1 MPWVDDHNA
10 SLVTDLY
17 ELTMAAAYHAEG
29 LADATAT
36 FELWVRRLPPQ
47 RRFLLAAGLDDALRY
62 LEGWSFDDASL
73 DYLRSLDKFSD
84 GFLDHLAGLRFEGAV
99 WAVPEGNPVFDGEPL
114 LRITAP
120 LAQAQLQETFLL
132 NAIGF
137 QTMIASKAA
146 RVAIAC
152 GDRAFIDFGARR
164 SHGAD
169 AALKGARAAYVGGAA
184 RTSMVLA
191 GREYGIPVTGT
202 MAHSYVQAHPDEAT
216 AFEAFARTFPDDAV
230 FLIDTYDT
238 VRGARI
244 AAEVAHRL
252 AEDGI
257 ALKGVRLDSGDLAAL
272 AFEVRHVLDGEGLG
286 HVQIIAS
293 GGLDE
298 HEVARIVASEAPID
312 AFGVGTS
319 MTTSEDDPN
328 LDIVYKLVQDER
340 GPQMKVSTGKRTL
353 PGIKQVWRT
362 DTGDTIALAD
372 ERRAGDPLL
381 IDVMESGM
389 RLHPPASLKRV
400 RSHAAESIAALP
412 DEVRSLEPH
421 EGTPWQ
427 VDVSPRLRALEES
440 VAAAHR

>member
-1 MPWVDDHNA
+1 MPWVDDDNA
-10 SLVTDLY
+10 SLLTDLY

-29 LADATAT
+29 LGDATAT

-47 RRFLLAAGLDDALRY
+47 RRFLLAAGLEDALRY
-62 LEGWSFDDASL
+62 LERWRFDDASL
-73 DYLRSLDKFSD
+73 EYLRSLERFPSS
-84 GFLDHLAGLRFEGAV
+84 FLDHLADLSFEGEV
-99 WAVPEGNPVFDGEPL
+99 WAVPEGTTVFDGEPL
-114 LRITAP
+114 MRITAP
-120 LAQAQLQETFLL
+120 LIQGQLQETFLL

-152 GDRAFIDFGARR
+152 ADKGFVDFGARR
-164 SHGAD
+164 SHGGD
-169 AALKGARAAYVGGAA
+169 AALKGARAAYVGGATA
-184 RTSMVLA
+184 TSMVLA

-216 AFEAFARTFPDDAV
+216 AFEAFARIFPDDAV

-252 AEDGI
+252 ADDGI
-257 ALKGVRLDSGDLAAL
+257 TVAGVRLDSGDLAAL
-272 AFEVRHVLDGEGLG
+272 AVQVREVLDGKGLPD
-286 HVQIIAS
+286 VQIIAS

-298 HEVARIVASEAPID
+298 HRVAEIVATGAPID

-328 LDIVYKLVQDER
+328 LDIVYKLVEDER

-353 PGIKQVWRT
+353 PGIKQVFRT
-362 DTGDTIALAD
+362 DSGDTIALAEED
-372 ERRAGDPLL
+372 LAGDPLL
-381 IDVMESGM
+381 ERVMVDGARTADPVPVDAIAE
-389 RLHPPASLKRV
+389 R
-400 RSHAAESIAALP
+400 AAAAIAALP
-412 DEVRSLEPH
+412 DEVRSLDPH
-421 EGTPWQ
+421 DRTPWH
-427 VDVSPRLRALEES
+427 VGVSERLEALEES

>member
-29 LADATAT
+29 MGDAPAT
-36 FELWVRRLPPQ
+36 FELWVRRLPPE

-62 LEGWSFDDASL
+62 LESWRFDDASL
-73 DYLRSLDKFSD
+73 DYLRSLGKFTD
-84 GFLDHLAGLRFEGAV
+84 GFLDHLGGLRFQGQV
-99 WAVPEGNPVFDGEPL
+99 WAVPEGTPVYDGEPL
-114 LRITAP
+114 MRISAP
-120 LAQAQLQETFLL
+120 LIQAQLQETFLL
-132 NAIGF
+132 NTVGF

-152 GDRAFIDFGARR
+152 GETVFIDFGARR
-164 SHGAD
+164 SHAAD
-169 AALKGARAAYVGGAA
+169 AALKGARAAHIGGAA
-184 RTSMVLA
+184 ATSMVLA

-252 AEDGI
+252 AGDGI
-257 ALKGVRLDSGDLAAL
+257 TVSGVRLDSGDLADL
-272 AFEVRHVLDGEGLG
+272 AFEVREILDDAGLAD
-286 HVQIIAS
+286 VQIVAS

-298 HEVARIVASEAPID
+298 HRIAEIVATGAPID

-353 PGIKQVWRT
+353 PGVKQVFRT
-362 DTGDTIALAD
+362 DRGDTIALAD
-372 ERRAGDPLL
+372 EGLDGEPLL
-381 IDVMESGM
+381 ERVMTGGDRIIESLPVAQI
-389 RLHPPASLKRV
+389 RERAV
-400 RSHAAESIAALP
+400 AATDALP
-412 DEVRSLEPH
+412 DEVRSLEPD
-421 EGTPWQ
+421 EGTPWP
-427 VDVSPRLRALEES
+427 VAVSDGLEALAAS

>member
-1 MPWVDDHNA
+1 MPWVDDDNA

-29 LADATAT
+29 LGDAPAT
-36 FELWVRRLPPQ
+36 FELWVRRLPPE
-47 RRFLLAAGLDDALRY
+47 RRFLLAAGLEDALCY
-62 LEGWSFDDASL
+62 LERWRFDDTSL
-73 DYLRSLDKFSD
+73 DYLRSLDRFPSA
-84 GFLDHLAGLRFEGAV
+84 FLDHLADLRFEGEV
-99 WAVPEGNPVFDGEPL
+99 WAIPEGTPVFEGEPL
-114 LRITAP
+114 MRITAP
-120 LAQAQLQETFLL
+120 LIQAQLQETFLL

-152 GDRAFIDFGARR
+152 GDKAFVDFGARR
-164 SHGAD
+164 SHAAD
-169 AALKGARAAYVGGAA
+169 AALKAARAAYIGGAA
-184 RTSMVLA
+184 ATSMVLA

-202 MAHSYVQAHPDEAT
+202 MAHSYVQAHRDEAT
-216 AFEAFARTFPDDAV
+216 AFEAFARIFPDDAV

-244 AAEVAHRL
+244 AAEVAHRV

-257 ALKGVRLDSGDLAAL
+257 EVSGVRLDSGDLAAL
-272 AFEVRHVLDGEGLG
+272 AFEVRDILDGERLFD
-286 HVQIIAS
+286 VQIVAS

-298 HEVARIVASEAPID
+298 HRIAEIVATGAPID

-353 PGIKQVWRT
+353 PGVKQVFRT
-362 DTGDTIALAD
+362 ETGDTIVLAD
-372 ERRAGDPLL
+372 EDGAGEPLL
-381 IDVMESGM
+381 EQVMARGDRTTEPVPVAHIREHATDTID
-389 RLHPPASLKRV
+389 
-400 RSHAAESIAALP
+400 ALP
-412 DEVRSLEPH
+412 AAVRSLARRREA
-421 EGTPWQ
+421 PWA
-427 VDVSPRLRALEES
+427 VEVSERLAALAES

>member
-1 MPWVDDHNA
+1 VPWVDDRNA

-29 LADATAT
+29 LGGATAT
-36 FELWVRRLPPQ
+36 FELWVRRLPPE
-47 RRFLLAAGLDDALRY
+47 RRFLVAAGLDDALRY

-84 GFLDHLAGLRFEGAV
+84 GFLDHLAGLRFDGEV
-99 WAVPEGNPVFDGEPL
+99 WAVAEGTPVFDGEPL
-114 LRITAP
+114 MRITAP
-120 LAQAQLQETFLL
+120 LVQGQLQETFLL
-132 NAIGF
+132 NAVGF

-152 GDRAFIDFGARR
+152 GDKAFVDFGARR
-164 SHGAD
+164 SHGGD
-169 AALKGARAAYVGGAA
+169 AALKGARAAFVGGATA
-184 RTSMVLA
+184 TSLVLA

-216 AFEAFARTFPDDAV
+216 AFEAFARTFPDDAM

-252 AEDGI
+252 AGDGI
-257 ALKGVRLDSGDLAAL
+257 TVSGVRLDSGNLAAL
-272 AFEVRHVLDGEGLG
+272 AFEVRKVLDAEGLDG
-286 HVQIIAS
+286 VQIIAS

-298 HEVARIVASEAPID
+298 HRIAEIVASGAPID

-328 LDIVYKLVQDER
+328 LDIVYKLVEDER
-340 GPQMKVSTGKRTL
+340 GPQMKISTGKRTL
-353 PGIKQVWRT
+353 PGVKQVFRT
-362 DTGDTIALAD
+362 DAGDTIALAGEELD
-372 ERRAGDPLL
+372 GEPLL
-381 IDVMESGM
+381 ERVMASGG
-389 RLHPPASLKRV
+389 RTVGSQPVAETRD
-400 RSHAAESIAALP
+400 RAAAAIAGLP

-421 EGTPWQ
+421 EGTPWP
-427 VDVSPRLRALEES
+427 VSVSDRLEALEES
-440 VAAAHR
+440 VAEQHR